1 MTNNINNSCSIPHL
15 DIQIFNSLQLNFNS
29 NAVQFRDQIMRIICP
44 FYSCYAYLLILLVK
58 VMMGERENDSTNSL
72 DRRRTMIAGRMDLL
86 A

>member
-1 MTNNINNSCSIPHL
+1 
-15 DIQIFNSLQLNFNS
+15 
-29 NAVQFRDQIMRIICP
+29 MRIICP
-44 FYSCYAYLLILLVK
+44 FYLCYAYLLILLVE